1 MIKLVKGL
9 FHNETQS
16 KNELCEFIKN
26 TDQLSIGPQCAAF
39 EIAFA
44 RYQERQHC
52 VLFNSGSSANL
63 ALIQALLNL
72 ERLRADD
79 QAGFSAITWA
89 TNVMP
94 LIQLNLKPVPI
105 DVEINTLNISSH
117 TVNDVL
123 TNNPGLKVLFVTNV
137 LGLCGDLDRIAK
149 QCAERGII
157 LLEDNCESLGTVYR
171 GKKLGNWSL
180 ASTFSFFVGHH
191 MSTIEG
197 GAVCTDDQALDR
209 MLRLV
214 RAHGWDRNLSDTAKR
229 RIRQEHNI
237 ENSFFANFTFYTL
250 GYNLRPTEIT
260 GFLGNQQLQ
269 YLDTIVTQ
277 RHQNFIKF
285 QEATRD
291 NPDLIPLQT
300 EHIELVSNFA
310 MPVIGRSPEI
320 TQRYIEL
327 FRANNI
333 EIRPIVGGSIPE
345 QPFYKKLVGPAIVNN
360 AQFINHH
367 GFYFGNNPEL
377 TAAELKLLSDLLKT
391 SIDNSAQD
399 SEAPAPNQKTAVSV
413 QTRKV

>member
-1 MIKLVKGL
+1 MKGL
-9 FHNETQS
+9 FYNEEQS
-16 KNELCEFIKN
+16 KAELCAFIQS

-39 EIAFA
+39 ETAFA

-72 ERLRADD
+72 ELLHANER
-79 QAGFSAITWA
+79 AGFSAITWA

-94 LIQLNLKPVPI
+94 LIQLGLKPVPI

-117 TVNDVL
+117 TINETLNTSPD
-123 TNNPGLKVLFVTNV
+123 LKVIFVTNV
-137 LGLCGDLDRIAK
+137 LGLCGDLERIVE
-149 QCAERGII
+149 QCAEHGII
-157 LLEDNCESLGTVYR
+157 LIEDNCESLGTVYQ
-171 GKKLGNWSL
+171 GKKLGNWGL

-197 GAVCTDDQALDR
+197 GAVCTDDPTLDS

-214 RAHGWDRNLSDTAKR
+214 RAHGWDRNLSDSEQA
-229 RIRQEHNI
+229 RIRQQYNI
-237 ENSFFANFTFYTL
+237 EDSFFANFTFYTL

-277 RHQNFIKF
+277 RHQNFMQF
-285 QEATRD
+285 QQATHH
-291 NPDLIPLQT
+291 NQDLIPLQT

-320 TQRYIEL
+320 TQHYIEL
-327 FRANNI
+327 FRANNV

-345 QPFYKKLVGPAIVNN
+345 QPFYKKLVGPAIVKN
-360 AQFINHH
+360 AQFINRH

-377 TAAELKLLSDLLKT
+377 ASVELKLLSDLLKT
-391 SIDNSAQD
+391 SIDNSDQD
-399 SEAPAPNQKTAVSV
+399 SEVPVPNQKTVVSV
-413 QTRKV
+413 QTRKA